1 MLTSALGALRAW
13 ATDLGGFGLFLLAF
27 GDSSFLSFP
36 QVNDV
41 LIVFM
46 SVRRPDMM
54 VWYAAMSTTGSVLG
68 STLLFYVGRRGGEAF
83 LRRRFKARH
92 LERGL
97 RFYARFGVFA
107 ILVPALLPP
116 PTPMKMLVLLAGTSG
131 LRLSQ
136 FVMAITLGRAVRYF
150 GTGYLALLYG
160 ERALDILREYGAQAG
175 IALAVL
181 VVAAGLAAYVWRR
194 RRQARPTPTDR
205 P

>member
-1 MLTSALGALRAW
+1 MLTSALDTLRAW
-13 ATDLGGFGLFLLAF
+13 ATDLGGIGLFLLAF

-41 LIVFM
+41 LIVVM

-54 VWYAAMSTTGSVLG
+54 LWYAATSTAGSVLG
-68 STLLFYVGRRGGEAF
+68 ATLLFYVGRRGGEAF
-83 LRRRFKARH
+83 LRKRFKARH

-97 RFYARFGVFA
+97 RFYARFGMFA
-107 ILVPALLPP
+107 ILVPALFPP

-131 LRLSQ
+131 IRPAQ
-136 FVMAITLGRAVRYF
+136 FLVAITIGRGVRYF

-160 ERALDILREYGAQAG
+160 ERAIDILREYGAQAG
-175 IALAVL
+175 IALAGL

-194 RRQARPTPTDR
+194 RRLATATDR